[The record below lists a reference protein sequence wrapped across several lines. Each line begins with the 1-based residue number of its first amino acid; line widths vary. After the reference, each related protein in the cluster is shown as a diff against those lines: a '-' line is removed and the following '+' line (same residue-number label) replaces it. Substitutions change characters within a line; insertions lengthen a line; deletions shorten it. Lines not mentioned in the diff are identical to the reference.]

1 MRCVPLPGVSR
12 FGRLRTFEQ
21 RSKPS
26 RIVSHDRSELI
37 DCNPQSRGSPADR
50 ALSRKRC
57 QTVALL
63 HVWFLR
69 RDIYP
74 GRFSPS
80 PGPLGAERAFDPP
93 DVALPES
100 QSYCSRLPGRSD
112 VARDGC
118 IWRPQISS
126 LQGGLA
132 FELCTLMHNA
142 EQLFGMSAQ
151 QLSSTVHHGPGR
163 FDCCLD

>member
-1 MRCVPLPGVSR
+1 MRGFPLPCVSR

-37 DCNPQSRGSPADR
+37 DGNPQSQCSLADR
-50 ALSRKRC
+50 ARSRKRC

-69 RDIYP
+69 RDINP

-80 PGPLGAERAFDPP
+80 PGPHRAERAFDQLDLNQANSIVIADDRQPAAAFVCAACCGTASNGLIVRRRDQSKIEAEVRKPP
-93 DVALPES
+93 PTGPNCGAGCLCRVVTPDRRIAVA
-100 QSYCSRLPGRSD
+100 
-112 VARDGC
+112 
-118 IWRPQISS
+118 
-126 LQGGLA
+126 
-132 FELCTLMHNA
+132 
-142 EQLFGMSAQ
+142 
-151 QLSSTVHHGPGR
+151 
-163 FDCCLD
+163 